1 MTVPGALTIFV
12 ILGGVGCFLTNIYNK
27 GEGLILLGL
36 ENLLNPRRK
45 TILDDDDRRPVPGL
59 LATILGILCLV
70 FAGCGEWPQARLDAY
85 LGQQATVDGSRLAG
99 LPGPVQA
106 GLVLFNDTTAPDSAP
121 ELSEASLT
129 SLTEHVRKQLMHD
142 VPLEVVRVVHSPKP
156 GASPPKFTSVLQWAQ
171 DQNVDYLVMAV
182 LSSNEIEVPERFP
195 WRGSTLGAAA
205 RGLTFGY
212 RAENLALAELA
223 LIDVRG
229 GQVLVRVE
237 GNAWAS
243 LDRLDPPIDSNEYPV
258 VRRNLEDPPI
268 YPENDEVAHD
278 VMRAVAGSDAV
289 NQAVL
294 HLKETWGGSR
304 TVPAPSGN

>member
-1 MTVPGALTIFV
+1 MI
-12 ILGGVGCFLTNIYNK
+12 CF
-27 GEGLILLGL
+27 GW
-36 ENLLNPRRK
+36 ENPLNPRRK
-45 TILDDDDRRPVPGL
+45 TILEEHDDRRPIMRL
-59 LATILGILCLV
+59 LPIILGILCLV
-70 FAGCGEWPQARLDAY
+70 FGGCGEWPQARLDAY
-85 LGQQATVDGSRLAG
+85 LGQQATVDGSGLAG
-99 LPGPVQA
+99 LPGPVRA

-142 VPLEVVRVVHSPKP
+142 VPLEAVRIVHSPDP
-156 GASPPKFTSVLQWAQ
+156 GASPPEFTSVLQWTT
-171 DQNVDYLVMAV
+171 DHHVDYLVMAV

-195 WRGSTLGAAA
+195 WRGSTLGAIA

-223 LIDVRG
+223 VIDVRTG
-229 GQVLVRVE
+229 HVLARVE

-243 LDRLDPPIDSNEYPV
+243 LDRLDPPIESNEYPV

-294 HLKETWGGSR
+294 HLKEAWGGS
-304 TVPAPSGN
+304 